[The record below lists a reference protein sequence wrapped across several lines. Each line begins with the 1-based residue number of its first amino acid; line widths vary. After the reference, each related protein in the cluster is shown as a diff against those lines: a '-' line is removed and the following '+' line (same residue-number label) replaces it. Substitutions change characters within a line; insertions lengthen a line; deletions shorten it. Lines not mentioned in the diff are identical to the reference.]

1 MDSSGDLPLPLDL
14 ALERHVPLLETLEIR
29 AVDAERGRAVFEM
42 TVDEKHLRTLGL
54 MHGGVTATLLDTAM
68 GYAAVTVAPKD
79 RQVVTVQLNLNY
91 VRPAWKSERLVAT
104 GEIRHS
110 GRQTAVA
117 HGELHTADGT
127 LVASGSAT
135 MMFIALPDAPQP
147 VAEETEP

>member
-1 MDSSGDLPLPLDL
+1 LASIDSRDDLPLDV
-14 ALERHVPLLETLEIR
+14 ALQRHVPLLAHLDIR
-29 AVDAERGRAVFEM
+29 AVDAQRGRAVFEM

-68 GYAAVTVAPKD
+68 GYAAVTVAPED

-117 HGELHTADGT
+117 HGELRTADGT

-135 MMFIALPDAPQP
+135 MMFVELPGSSQTA
-147 VAEETEP
+147 AEE

>member
-1 MDSSGDLPLPLDL
+1 MDSTDDLPLPLDV
-14 ALERHVPLLETLEIR
+14 ALQRHVPLLEHLDIR
-29 AVDAERGRAVFEM
+29 AIDVERGRAVFEM

-68 GYAAVTVAPKD
+68 GYAAVTVAPED

-117 HGELHTADGT
+117 YGELRTADGT

-135 MMFIALPDAPQP
+135 MMFVALPDGPPPA
-147 VAEETEP
+147 AEK